1 MKNPR
6 LPRPDRLLLLLAALV
21 TTPLGAALLPA
32 DWRHRQVLE
41 VTEAGLVKVPLPPAT
56 FDAAQPGLAD
66 LRILDAS
73 DRELASLLDREVNR
87 PPAPPTR
94 LPAAR
99 AFTVTPATDGAV
111 LLIDPGISGPL
122 RALELETSAPYF
134 LKAAHVDISTDGQE
148 WQSVGPAVPIFRQFG
163 AELLRLPLGDRP
175 ATLVRVTFEDFRA
188 RPVTFTGARVQAVPE
203 RVASPP
209 PATTPVAA
217 AITRREEF
225 AGESVLTVTLPASHL
240 PLQALSF
247 EVPEALF
254 MRRVVVTVREVQ
266 GAVSSERTVAAGTL
280 YRISLDGA
288 PARAQLDLPVDFPAA
303 ARDLIVH
310 VVNGDSPPLAINAV
324 HALLAPLHLLF
335 NAPAPGTYTLLS
347 GNPRAAAARYDLA
360 AFSSELRNAAS
371 TTVIPGPL
379 TANPGYDPR
388 NAETE
393 PALAGVTWTG
403 VPLDS
408 SGWAERRA
416 IRLERPGVQELELDP
431 AALAGARPDFDDLR
445 VLHAGNQIPYV
456 LESPALARS
465 LVLTAEAVADPKR
478 PGVSRWRIPLPRA
491 GLPLRRL
498 ILASPTT
505 LFARQLR
512 VYEQVTT
519 REGGVIENTIATGA
533 WSRTPESDAATRTF
547 ELPERVRTDALWIE
561 TDNGDNPP
569 IVLGSVQA
577 THPVVR
583 LVFQAGTTEDY
594 TLIYGNAAA
603 SATRYDLSLVA
614 AQLLTAPRV
623 AATLDPAPAPA
634 APDRFGGRSRTV
646 LFWSALGVVVVVLL
660 VVVAKLLPAAA
671 APK

>member
-6 LPRPDRLLLLLAALV
+6 LPRPDRLLLLLAVVTAL
-21 TTPLGAALLPA
+21 PLGAALQPA
-32 DWRHRQVLE
+32 DWRHRQALE
-41 VTEAGLVKVPLPPAT
+41 VTQAGLVKVPLPPAT
-56 FDAAQPGLAD
+56 FDAVQPGLAD

-87 PPAPPTR
+87 APAPPAR

-99 AFTVTPATDGAV
+99 AFTVTPAKDGAV
-111 LLIDPGISGPL
+111 LLIDPGIAGPL
-122 RALELETSAPYF
+122 RAVDLETSAPYF

-175 ATLVRVTFEDFRA
+175 ATFVRVTFEDFRA
-188 RPVTFTGARVQAVPE
+188 RPVTFTGARVQATPGP
-203 RVASPP
+203 VASPP
-209 PATTPVAA
+209 PASTPVAA

-225 AGESVLTVTLPASHL
+225 AGESVLTVTLPARHL

-254 MRRVVVTVREVQ
+254 MRRVVVAVRDVQ

-288 PARAQLDLPVDFPAA
+288 PPRAQLDLPVDFPAA
-303 ARDLIVH
+303 ARELIVH
-310 VVNGDSPPLAINAV
+310 VVNGDSPPLAITGV
-324 HALLAPLHLLF
+324 HALLSPLHLIF
-335 NAPAPGTYTLLS
+335 NAPAPGTYTLLA
-347 GNPRAAAARYDLA
+347 GNPRATAARYDLA
-360 AFSSELRNAAS
+360 AFSSELRTAAS
-371 TTVIPGPL
+371 TTVMPGPL
-379 TANPGYDPR
+379 TDNPGYDPR
-388 NAETE
+388 NAEAE

-408 SGWAERRA
+408 SGWTERRG

-431 AALAGARPDFDDLR
+431 AALAGARPDLIDLR

-456 LESPALARS
+456 LESPALLRS
-465 LVLTAEAVADPKR
+465 LTLTAEPMADPKR
-478 PGVSRWRIPLPRA
+478 PGVSRWRIQLPRA

-498 ILASPTT
+498 VLASPTT
-505 LFARQLR
+505 LFARQVR

-519 REGGVIENTIATGA
+519 REGGTLENMVASGA

-547 ELPERVRTDALWIE
+547 ELPDRLRTDALWIE

-577 THPVVR
+577 TYPVVR
-583 LVFQAGTTEDY
+583 LVFQAGATADY
-594 TLIYGNAAA
+594 LLLYGNAAA
-603 SATRYDLSLVA
+603 GAARYDLSLVA

-623 AATLDPAPAPA
+623 AATLDPAPAA
-634 APDRFGGRSRTV
+634 AVSDRFGGRSRTV
-646 LFWSALGVVVVVLL
+646 LFWSALGLVVVVLL

-671 APK
+671 TKQ